1 MDKINNLLQQVS
13 TIQKKYDEIA
23 KISGENFNIFS
34 IMRAES
40 DEVRTHSR
48 IIAEFLNPKGIH
60 KQGSIYLKL
69 FFEEIKEL
77 EILKDDFDYH
87 NAKIIVEEYLG
98 AINNEYSEGGFI
110 DIVIKDAKNQVVIE
124 NKIYAK
130 DQKGQLLRYK
140 KNYPN
145 CKLIYL
151 TLEGKTPC
159 QSSYKIENGK
169 ELNLEK
175 DIILV
180 SYRDQIKK
188 WIEKCHEKA
197 QALPMIRETLIQYLN
212 LIKKLT
218 NQTTNNLKTMEILEI
233 LKKNVELSF
242 EITRSIEPLKS
253 KLYYDFF
260 EDMIQF
266 SKKREISVDTSKLSN
281 NAYFGLYLTPKEWN
295 SKPYKIVVLFDT
307 ESYGINY
314 SGLYVAVNFNDNISD
329 IDKKLIQEKFDK
341 IIPKFSINPWN
352 IWREPSNRDWANNSE
367 IWEDIAKG
375 EKSDTYKEITSIIEE
390 IIDIEKN

>member
-13 TIQKKYDEIA
+13 TIQKKYDKIA

-60 KQGSIYLKL
+60 NQGSIYLKL

-77 EILKDDFDYH
+77 KTLKDDFDYD

-98 AINNEYSEGGFI
+98 TINNEYSEGGFI
-110 DIVIKDAKNQVVIE
+110 DIVIKDVKNQVVIE
-124 NKIYAK
+124 NKIYAN
-130 DQKGQLLRYK
+130 DQKGQLYRYK

-188 WIEKCHEKA
+188 WIENCHAKSHS
-197 QALPMIRETLIQYLN
+197 LPIIRETLIQYLN

-233 LKKNVELSF
+233 LKKNVQQSF

-260 EDMIQF
+260 ENLIQF
-266 SKKREISVDTSKLSN
+266 SKNKEIMVDTRNLNNKSN
-281 NAYFGLYLTPKEWN
+281 FGLYLIPKEWH
-295 SKPYKIVVLFDT
+295 SKPYKIVILFDPDF
-307 ESYGINY
+307 GIDY
-314 SGLYVAVNFNDNISD
+314 SGLYVGLNFNENISE
-329 IDKKLIQEKFDK
+329 IDKDLIQEKFDK
-341 IIPKFSINPWN
+341 IIPKFSINSWN

-367 IWEDIAKG
+367 IWEDIAKE
-375 EKSDTYKEITSIIEE
+375 EKSETYKEIISIIEE